1 VVDKTIK
8 YARLQTLNGT
18 GDPAKTGGLHMNFID
33 KSAPFN
39 VRLAE
44 IESARITMVEAS
56 RRRLQE
62 RIVQHIEYIAT
73 QTIDDMLGSRD

>member
-1 VVDKTIK
+1 
-8 YARLQTLNGT
+8 
-18 GDPAKTGGLHMNFID
+18 MNFID